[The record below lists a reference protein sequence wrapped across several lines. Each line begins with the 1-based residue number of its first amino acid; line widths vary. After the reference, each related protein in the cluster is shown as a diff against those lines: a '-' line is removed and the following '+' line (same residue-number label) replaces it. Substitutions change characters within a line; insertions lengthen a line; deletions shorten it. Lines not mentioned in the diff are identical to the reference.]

1 MPLERFVSTT
11 VESPGWPP
19 ETFAQMA
26 DRPHQLPII
35 YRTARRVYRDLLAVG
50 AMTLAPGV
58 GLPLIV
64 LVAMGHR
71 IVIVNGSPH
80 LVHYTLAEIGALAAA
95 GLAAILSGLLF
106 LVAGSRVVLDH
117 ICGRPVSA
125 TRALW
130 AILRRPHSF
139 LLLAV
144 QFGVAFTALVGAAL
158 WLSATVRSVIPGLI
172 LLLGVGV
179 FLLLP
184 AMTAWAALSDRVPPL
199 RTVEKLFSRDYGGAV
214 WMTALGFAGLPGLVQ
229 LGLFWASVELPAP
242 AGAPIVDAVRMITS
256 VLLAPVQ
263 AATLACCYA
272 YLRQA
277 GQKDPLPAA
286 TPVQDPGAAE
296 NRRRAAR
303 WPIAIVLACAV
314 LPGLLYGSYV
324 AGNPLGLVSVLD
336 DEIGVIGFHD
346 RAATTQVL
354 FDPAG
359 RPVVFRASGYPE
371 LIFCDDAACTGSR
384 TTELREYFDIHPG
397 VVMAADG
404 SLAVAG
410 WTHKPGWKVELETFS
425 CRPDGCARRSGSPLR
440 VAKNAEL
447 EVRAA
452 AVATRNGIVIASIAP
467 DPDDRDDR
475 NGRNALVD
483 LTTCPEITCAHP
495 ITVRLG
501 RLLSHLT
508 DVTVDERTL
517 AVTASPDGRP
527 IVAYADRY
535 TQKTTLAICDSAVCA
550 HPVIRTFDPTQWRQ
564 GAWSWGPLRVQVAV
578 RPDGRPVIVRNDP
591 HDLSTMIV
599 VCRDRVCSGT
609 PRTARI
615 TEVVALGTPGLTL
628 DSRGRLLLVGYDR
641 DYPLMS
647 ILACEDDACTSRS
660 TARLV
665 PAYGFGYFDL
675 ATGPDGRPRLL
686 WYGRL
691 GPAGPDAYHLLT
703 CVDARCSA

>member
-1 MPLERFVSTT
+1 
-11 VESPGWPP
+11 
-19 ETFAQMA
+19 MA
-26 DRPHQLPII
+26 DGPHWLPII

-80 LVHYTLAEIGALAAA
+80 LVHYTLAGIGALAAA

-125 TRALW
+125 IRALW

-158 WLSATVRSVIPGLI
+158 WLSVTVRSVIPGLI

-184 AMTAWAALSDRVPPL
+184 AMTAWA
-199 RTVEKLFSRDYGGAV
+199 
-214 WMTALGFAGLPGLVQ
+214 
-229 LGLFWASVELPAP
+229 
-242 AGAPIVDAVRMITS
+242 
-256 VLLAPVQ
+256 
-263 AATLACCYA
+263 
-272 YLRQA
+272 
-277 GQKDPLPAA
+277 
-286 TPVQDPGAAE
+286 
-296 NRRRAAR
+296 
-303 WPIAIVLACAV
+303 
-314 LPGLLYGSYV
+314 
-324 AGNPLGLVSVLD
+324 
-336 DEIGVIGFHD
+336 
-346 RAATTQVL
+346 
-354 FDPAG
+354 AG

-397 VVMAADG
+397 VAMAADG

-410 WTHKPGWKVELETFS
+410 WTHKPGWKTELETFS

-440 VAKNAEL
+440 VAKDAEL

-501 RLLSHLT
+501 RLLSHIT

-535 TQKTTLAICDSAVCA
+535 TQETTLAICDSAVCA

-591 HDLSTMIV
+591 HDLSTTIV

-609 PRTARI
+609 PRTARV

-628 DSRGRLLLVGYDR
+628 DPRGRLLLVGYDR

-647 ILACEDDACTSRS
+647 ILTCEDDACTSRS
-660 TARLV
+660 TGQLV

-675 ATGPDGRPRLL
+675 AAGPDGRPRLL

-691 GPAGPDAYHLLT
+691 GPAGTDAYHLLT